1 MSRDQ
6 CVNVTVSHTENLDPT
21 GKLAKKTVR
30 FAAKPRPQPPAARL
44 PPQSQTLRLAGKVVF
59 QWARPPLG
67 ESVLTLLTFPEP
79 AALH

>member
-30 FAAKPRPQPPAARL
+30 FAAKPSPSPLQLASRPKVRPCGWL
-44 PPQSQTLRLAGKVVF
+44 GKRF
-59 QWARPPLG
+59 SSG
-67 ESVLTLLTFPEP
+67 HGLLWGRVC
-79 AALH
+79 